1 MEQTLKKK
9 GRGRKSI
16 FEDNRVKHICTG
28 TVATSLMH
36 NKEEKP
42 LLISLH

>member
-1 MEQTLKKK
+1 MEQTEKKK
-9 GRGRKSI
+9 GRGKISI
-16 FEDNRVKHICTG
+16 FKDNRMEHACTG